1 MREGIAIGD
10 IGGGRPLPRPHYG
23 HPLSFWRGGKD
34 SVSAKSACALCD
46 SGCKM
51 FDAFF
56 LTYSVSPHNAA
67 VCIATSCCNERELSD
82 DLTALARDIGEA
94 RAVCAQT
101 V

>member
-1 MREGIAIGD
+1 MFTKTGI
-10 IGGGRPLPRPHYG
+10 PQ
-23 HPLSFWRGGKD
+23 FWRGGKD

-46 SGCKM
+46 SGCKT

-56 LTYSVSPHNAA
+56 LTYPVSPHNAA
-67 VCIATSCCNERELSD
+67 VCIATSCCGERGLSEN
-82 DLTALARDIGEA
+82 LTALARDIGEA